1 MSDANTSDAFALL
14 HPKLQK
20 WVHEKG
26 WTSLHDAQER
36 AIGPIVKGD
45 RDVIISAATATGKTE
60 AAFLPICSTLAWS
73 RHAADS
79 APSAD
84 PWSGHDP
91 WGEPTLPTSNGIEV
105 LCISPLKALI
115 NDQYDRLEL
124 LCDRAD
130 IPMHRWHGD
139 VASTAKKK
147 LLREPSGVLLIT
159 PESLEAIFVNRGSQA
174 PSLFAGIRY
183 VVVDELHS
191 FLSTPRG
198 AQLQSLLGRVE
209 LAIRRRPPRIGLSAT
224 LGDMA
229 AAAHFLRPGNP
240 DDVFIVSS
248 TADGQELR
256 LQVRGYR
263 TIAPQ
268 ISTRQAAAIEDASGT
283 IEAEDTMHGDHLDIA
298 DHLFRT
304 LRGTDN
310 LVFANRRSVVETYAD
325 LLARRCDDARVP
337 NEFWPHH
344 GNLSKDV
351 REVVEAHLKDRTRPT
366 TAVCTSTLEMGID
379 IGSVSSIAQVG
390 TPPSVAALR
399 QRLGRSGRRDEAAVV
414 RIYVTEDELDSR
426 STPVD
431 ELRCALVQTVAMV
444 RLLLTQ
450 WVEPPDDP
458 GLNLSTLVQQVL
470 SIIAQHGG
478 ATAAEMHRALC
489 GLGPFEQV
497 GSGRFSRLLH
507 AMAAAELLTQA
518 GDGTLL
524 HGTVGER
531 IVNHYS
537 FYTAF
542 QTPEEWR
549 LIAGGRTLGNLP
561 ITQPLVE
568 GSMLI
573 FAGRRWKIM
582 SIDAKARIVELTRA
596 AGGNPPR
603 FGGSGAL
610 VADRVRSEMVNVYQD
625 DDLPA
630 WLDQEGNA
638 LLAEGRGAWRRFGLD
653 NGVLV
658 GAGTS
663 TVVLPWHGDQAL
675 ITAALILGSADMK
688 VSLEGPSIAIAS
700 QRPKNVIAVAK
711 RLIDEPEPDPLSMAR
726 QLKNSEIDKWDW
738 VLDEDLAAEATA
750 ARMLDVSGAWQILQ
764 CIAGEQD
771 DHISL

>member
-1 MSDANTSDAFALL
+1 
-14 HPKLQK
+14 
-20 WVHEKG
+20 
-26 WTSLHDAQER
+26 
-36 AIGPIVKGD
+36 
-45 RDVIISAATATGKTE
+45 
-60 AAFLPICSTLAWS
+60 
-73 RHAADS
+73 
-79 APSAD
+79 
-84 PWSGHDP
+84 
-91 WGEPTLPTSNGIEV
+91 
-105 LCISPLKALI
+105 
-115 NDQYDRLEL
+115 
-124 LCDRAD
+124 
-130 IPMHRWHGD
+130 
-139 VASTAKKK
+139 
-147 LLREPSGVLLIT
+147 
-159 PESLEAIFVNRGSQA
+159 
-174 PSLFAGIRY
+174 
-183 VVVDELHS
+183 
-191 FLSTPRG
+191 
-198 AQLQSLLGRVE
+198 
-209 LAIRRRPPRIGLSAT
+209 
-224 LGDMA
+224 MA

-248 TADGQELR
+248 AADGQELR

-263 TIAPQ
+263 TTAPQ
-268 ISTRQAAAIEDASGT
+268 VSTRQATAIEKADET
-283 IEAEDTMHGDHLDIA
+283 IEAVDTKDTMGGDRFAIA
-298 DHLFRT
+298 DHLFYV

-310 LVFANRRSVVETYAD
+310 LVFANARSDVEAYAD
-325 LLARRCDDARVP
+325 LLARRCDAARVP

-344 GNLSKDV
+344 GNLSKSV
-351 REVVEAHLKDRTRPT
+351 REDVEAHLKDRTRPV

-399 QRLGRSGRRDEAAVV
+399 QRLGRSGRRNEAAVI
-414 RIYVTEDELDSR
+414 RIYVTEKELDSR

-489 GLGPFEQV
+489 GPGPFEQV
-497 GSGRFSRLLH
+497 GGKRFSRLLRV
-507 AMAAAELLTQA
+507 MAAADLLIQA
-518 GDGTLL
+518 SDGTLL
-524 HGTVGER
+524 HGAVGER

-549 LIAGGRTLGNLP
+549 LIADGRTLGSLP
-561 ITQPLVE
+561 ITKPLVE
-568 GSMLI
+568 SSMLI

-630 WLDQEGNA
+630 WLDQEGNT
-638 LLAEGRGAWRRFGLD
+638 LLAEGRAAWRRFDLD
-653 NGVLV
+653 NSILIE
-658 GAGTS
+658 AGTS

-675 ITAALILGSADMK
+675 ITAALALGSADMK
-688 VSLEGPSIAIAS
+688 VSVEGPSITITN
-700 QRPKNVIAVAK
+700 QRPNDVIAVA
-711 RLIDEPEPDPLSMAR
+711 RHLIDEPDPDPVSMAR
-726 QLKNSEIDKWDW
+726 QLKNTEIDKWDW

-750 ARMLDVSGAWQILQ
+750 ARMLDVPGAWKILQ
-764 CIAGEQD
+764 CIAGERD
-771 DHISL
+771 DHIPQ